1 MDSITKSKK
10 GKKKKQMKENN
21 VDKFKK
27 NIKIF
32 VIIMMKIAC
41 IF

>member
-27 NIKIF
+27 ISKF
-32 VIIMMKIAC
+32 LLLL
-41 IF
+41 